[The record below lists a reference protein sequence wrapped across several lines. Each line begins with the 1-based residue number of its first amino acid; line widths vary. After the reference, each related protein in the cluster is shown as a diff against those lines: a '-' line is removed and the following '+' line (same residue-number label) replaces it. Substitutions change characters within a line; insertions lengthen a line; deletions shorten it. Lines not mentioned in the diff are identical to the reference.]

1 MQQNSNIQHR
11 AKHFDLLLARKL
23 AFIEREHYQNLL
35 LHQKLENSI
44 RRASLQSSNVKK
56 PKFIVPFE
64 TSSSLSHHT
73 NNKDR
78 RTSNACSTN
87 NQTRVSSDHFDEL
100 SDDSLSSVSF
110 RTRLYTGKNQ
120 RLPSIT
126 KINKQK
132 STYQWLNPFQEM
144 DSFSNQTNKTI
155 LPEISPIQKQIRSFL
170 DRLPRYEGIQRGF
183 DSFAPASLYTN
194 RAPVIIR

>member
-56 PKFIVPFE
+56 PKSIVPFE
-64 TSSSLSHHT
+64 TSY
-73 NNKDR
+73 KDR

-126 KINKQK
+126 KTNKQK